1 MMESFA
7 EGDYSSID
15 DGNIPQG
22 IRSTELEAVVNVVQA
37 QTKKYRN
44 DFDASISYMP
54 SIQIIKT
61 MSQKWCLSW
70 GKLSI
75 RSTPRQSGIICPETA
90 DSGEKTA
97 RITWHQ
103 ACPQLAKHRDWN
115 YCP

>member
-44 DFDASISYMP
+44 DFDASISY
-54 SIQIIKT
+54 
-61 MSQKWCLSW
+61 LV
-70 GKLSI
+70 
-75 RSTPRQSGIICPETA
+75 
-90 DSGEKTA
+90 
-97 RITWHQ
+97 
-103 ACPQLAKHRDWN
+103 
-115 YCP
+115 